1 MAMMAEPQVVHKPQ
15 ERMKEGHILQES
27 SDCPYGRYLKNVRAL
42 FAEKWYDIGLE
53 LLEPVDEP
61 NLRII
66 KSNRLGKVESCA
78 EMLELWIDRQPNA
91 TWNQLIK
98 ALKAPGIEL
107 HSVAAKIGNML
118 IRPNK
123 GSSLVAT
130 QYLQQ
135 SPVST
140 LQNELTFASND
151 NIQLAFIRLS
161 KLVQQA
167 ISHTD
172 LTTIKQASLEIT

>member
-1 MAMMAEPQVVHKPQ
+1 M
-15 ERMKEGHILQES
+15 
-27 SDCPYGRYLKNVRAL
+27 

-123 GSSLVAT
+123 GKKMWFGI
-130 QYLQQ
+130 YIQQ
-135 SPVST
+135 
-140 LQNELTFASND
+140 
-151 NIQLAFIRLS
+151 
-161 KLVQQA
+161 
-167 ISHTD
+167 
-172 LTTIKQASLEIT
+172 